1 VLGEDAVSCPGKGL
15 EKWISMEHG
24 AWSMEHEVGAFDG
37 AFPEWTSIRSL
48 IWCGVY
54 R

>member
-24 AWSMEHEVGAFDG
+24 AWSTKWELFDA
-37 AFPEWTSIRSL
+37 AFPEWTSPRSL